1 MFLGGEELFLEVVE
15 DALAELVVAGV
26 LRQLGELEVVV
37 DVLRLVNHQ
46 VPYVQTLLPL
56 LQVLARL
63 ELQSLSPQC

>member
-37 DVLRLVNHQ
+37 DVLCLVNHQ

-56 LQVLARL
+56 LQVFGRL
-63 ELQSLSPQC
+63 ELQSLRPQC